1 MSVTEKYS
9 YRQIRNVCVYVCE
22 RRDSEGEREIK
33 SERELKSYTV
43 LMFNILFNTNKYNPA
58 PTKYMKCTLRGCFE
72 ITRQHI

>member
-9 YRQIRNVCVYVCE
+9 YRQIRSVCVCVC
-22 RRDSEGEREIK
+22 REREIK
-33 SERELKSYTV
+33 SEGELKSYTV

-72 ITRQHI
+72 TTL

>member
-9 YRQIRNVCVYVCE
+9 YRQIRSVCVDVW
-22 RRDSEGEREIK
+22 REREIK
-33 SERELKSYTV
+33 SEGELKSYAV

-72 ITRQHI
+72 ITRQNI

>member
-9 YRQIRNVCVYVCE
+9 YRQIRSVCVCVCVCVK
-22 RRDSEGEREIK
+22 REIK
-33 SERELKSYTV
+33 SEGELKSYTV

-72 ITRQHI
+72 ITRQNS

>member
-1 MSVTEKYS
+1 M
-9 YRQIRNVCVYVCE
+9 NVRGREIV
-22 RRDSEGEREIK
+22 REREIK

-72 ITRQHI
+72 ITRQNS

>member
-9 YRQIRNVCVYVCE
+9 YRQIRSVCVCVCGE
-22 RRDSEGEREIK
+22 IVREREIK

-72 ITRQHI
+72 ITRQNS